1 MPVTSVLE
9 RSREATWLVLTL
21 AVVACFGLTLLDHA
35 HLGTIDPALDR
46 LQTATGGLVG
56 PTLVF
61 NLLKLA
67 VVSLVIYGF
76 GRLRPPDVGWHAD
89 AVGPALLIVVA
100 FWIMMQG
107 VLGLAAGLDDSALAW
122 HKAWRR
128 PGFVAGG
135 LLGQFLGTAL
145 LEETLFRGFLLPQ
158 FYVKARRVC
167 RPGLAM
173 LFALLASQGLF
184 ALFHIPSQVSKLNL
198 TVTELLVEQSGIFL
212 MGLLF
217 ATLYIVT
224 RNLFV
229 GVGLHSLF
237 NERALVMQ
245 VPDTTADPVLVG
257 LTVMLLLS
265 WPLARRF
272 RARRGAP
279 MEPKRAGEA
288 PAERHS

>member
-1 MPVTSVLE
+1 MGHVPASSVLE
-9 RSREATWLVLTL
+9 RSRETTWLVLTL
-21 AVVACFGLTLLDHA
+21 AIGACFGLALVNHA
-35 HLGTIDPALDR
+35 DLGTIDQSLHD

-56 PTLVF
+56 PTLVR
-61 NLLKLA
+61 NSITLA
-67 VVSLVIYGF
+67 VVSLVIFGF
-76 GRLRPPDVGWHAD
+76 GRLRPTDVGWHAG

-100 FWIMMQG
+100 VWTVMHAALALVVG
-107 VLGLAAGLDDSALAW
+107 LGEGQLAW
-122 HKAWRR
+122 HKGWHR

-158 FYVKARRVC
+158 FYVKACRVC

-173 LFALLASQGLF
+173 LIALLGSQGLF
-184 ALFHIPSQVSKLNL
+184 ALVHIPSQVAKLNL
-198 TVTELLVEQSGIFL
+198 TVPELLVEQSGIFL
-212 MGLLF
+212 LGLLF

-229 GVGLHSLF
+229 GVGLHALA
-237 NERALVMQ
+237 NERALVVQ
-245 VPDTTADPVLVG
+245 VPDTTSDSVFFG

-272 RARRGAP
+272 RTRGAAP
-279 MEPKRAGEA
+279 IAPQNVAEA
-288 PAERHS
+288 PA